1 LISFPDGEDFFMGLR
16 HSFKSARKRID
27 LLDGE
32 ERESLLAVC
41 RDIRQAQKVLTEKAA
56 PLLANCM
63 ACQGLCC
70 RNIHPADIITEWDL
84 VYILAMAP
92 QIEAAMAVCLAR
104 EAFFPA
110 DCIFLENGTGPCL
123 FPDNLRPERCVISFC
138 RVEPSVQDE
147 IGRVMSGFSR
157 LIRFFMFRPLRRL
170 SRRLMP
176 ADSSRRTTG

>member
-1 LISFPDGEDFFMGLR
+1 MGLR
-16 HSFKSARKRID
+16 HSFTSARRRIAA
-27 LLDGE
+27 LDGE
-32 ERESLLAVC
+32 ERETLLAVC
-41 RDIRQAQKVLTEKAA
+41 RDIRHAQEALTEKAA
-56 PLLANCM
+56 PLLASCM

-104 EAFFPA
+104 EGFFPA

-123 FPDNLRPERCVISFC
+123 FPDNLRPERCIISFC
-138 RVEPSVQDE
+138 RVEPSVEKE

-157 LIRFFMFRPLRRL
+157 LIRFFMFRPFRRL

-176 ADSSRRTTG
+176 IDSTRRHTNG